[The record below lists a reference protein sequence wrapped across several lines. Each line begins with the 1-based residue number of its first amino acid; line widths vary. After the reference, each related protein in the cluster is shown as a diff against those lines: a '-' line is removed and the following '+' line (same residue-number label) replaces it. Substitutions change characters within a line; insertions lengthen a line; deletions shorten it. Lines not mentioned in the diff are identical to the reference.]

1 METTSRTLNRSLRLS
16 PVQRVRRAA
25 GTVTPLAWVLGGL
38 TAAAL
43 VVGRWTG
50 WEELAAVAV
59 AGLALF
65 GIGAVF
71 MLGRV
76 DLDVDVDV
84 RPQRVM
90 AGERAVA
97 AVTAANRGGGRVL
110 GASMELVVGDGAAE
124 WRLPALAHG
133 DEHEEL
139 FVLPT
144 VRRAVIPVGPAST
157 VRGDPLGL
165 FRRTSSWTDV
175 VPLFVHPVTTPLPEL
190 GTGFIRD
197 LEGRA
202 TNAVS
207 QSDVAFNTLREY
219 EPGDDRR
226 LIHWLTTA
234 RVGELMVRQFI
245 DTRRSHVALVVD
257 GARSSYE
264 TEDEFELAV
273 SVAASIGRRV
283 LLDEQEASM
292 VVAGDRI
299 PTSSG
304 MAMLDGL
311 AAVQPGHGPA
321 RLVSEIDRL
330 FRYAGGFSLAVLVT
344 GSRTPIADLR
354 AAAVRFPSD
363 VRVFLLQVDPEATTS
378 FRPLGSQALLTL
390 AHLDDLASLL
400 WAAMS

>member
-1 METTSRTLNRSLRLS
+1 MDSTSRTVNRSLRLS
-16 PVQRVRRAA
+16 PTARARRAA
-25 GTVTPLAWVLGGL
+25 TAVTPLAWVLVAL
-38 TAAAL
+38 TVVAL
-43 VVGRWTG
+43 LVGRWFG
-50 WEELAAVAV
+50 WEELTVVAV
-59 AGLALF
+59 AGVALLA
-65 GIGAVF
+65 IGAVF
-71 MLGRV
+71 MLGRF
-76 DLDVDVDV
+76 DLEVSVDV

-97 AVTAANRGGGRVL
+97 AVTAANRAGGRVL

-124 WRLPALAHG
+124 WRLPSLGH
-133 DEHEEL
+133 DDVHEEL

-165 FRRTSSWTDV
+165 FRRTRSWTEPI
-175 VPLFVHPVTTPLPEL
+175 PLFVHPHTVPLNEL
-190 GTGFIRD
+190 GTGFVRD

-207 QSDVAFNTLREY
+207 QADVAFNTLREY

-226 LIHWLTTA
+226 LIHWLTSA

-245 DTRRSHVALVVD
+245 DTRRSHVAMVVD
-257 GARSSYE
+257 GGRAAYD
-264 TEDEFELAV
+264 TEEEFELAV
-273 SVAASIGRRV
+273 SVAASIGRRI
-283 LLDEQEASM
+283 LLDEQEVSM

-299 PTSSG
+299 PSSSG
-304 MAMLDGL
+304 MGMLDAL
-311 AAVQPGHGPA
+311 SAVRLGHGAA
-321 RLVSEIDRL
+321 RLVPEIDRL

-363 VRVFLLQVDPEATTS
+363 VRVFLLQVDPTATTT

-390 AHLDDLASLL
+390 GHLDDLAQLL
-400 WAAMS
+400 WAAMA